1 MDKGGV
7 RMDHTSYFSISELE
21 SANAKLILKEVYEI
35 LEERG
40 YNPVNQL
47 VGYIISGDPGYISS
61 YKQARDKILSI
72 DRAELVA
79 YILKEYLK

>member
-1 MDKGGV
+1 MFNVSD
-7 RMDHTSYFSISELE
+7 LE
-21 SANAKLILKEVYEI
+21 SANAKLILKEVYQI

-40 YNPVNQL
+40 YQPINQL
-47 VGYIISGDPGYISS
+47 VGYMISGDPGYISN
-61 YKQARDKILSI
+61 YKSAREKILTI

>member
-1 MDKGGV
+1 MEN
-7 RMDHTSYFSISELE
+7 TSMFNVSDLE
-21 SANAKLILKEVYEI
+21 SANAKLILKEVYQI

-40 YNPVNQL
+40 YQPINQL
-47 VGYIISGDPGYISS
+47 VGYMISGDPGYISN
-61 YKQARDKILSI
+61 YKSAREKILTI